1 MTESAWVKVEVKDGV
16 RTIRLDRPEKKNALT
31 ADMYDAI
38 ATGLR
43 GANDDDATRATVLLG
58 VPGAFSAGND
68 IGDFVKMSESGTLG
82 EPIVAFLECLADT
95 AKPLIAG
102 VDGLAIGVGTTLL
115 FHCDYVV
122 ASDRS
127 LFKTPFTDL
136 ALVPEAASTL
146 LAPRVMGHARA
157 FELLCMGEAFDAAAM
172 EKAGVV
178 NKVTSAED
186 LEAIALQVATKIAAK
201 PTGAMKLSRDLMR
214 QSHVAEVKTR
224 IREEADCFAKQLKS
238 SEAMAAFASFLN
250 RK

>member
-1 MTESAWVKVEVKDGV
+1 MTQSAWVKVEVKDGI

-38 ATGLR
+38 AAGLR
-43 GANDDDATRATVLLG
+43 GANEDDATRVTLLLG

-68 IGDFVKMSESGTLG
+68 IADFVTMAESGTLG
-82 EPIVAFLECLADT
+82 EPIVAFLDCLAES

-115 FHCDYVV
+115 LHCDYVV

-146 LAPRVMGHARA
+146 LAPKVMGHARA
-157 FELLCMGEAFDAAAM
+157 FELLCMGEAFNAEGM

-178 NKVTSAED
+178 NKVTSAEA
-186 LEAIALQVATKIAAK
+186 LEETALQAAAKIAAK
-201 PTGAMKLSRDLMR
+201 PVGAMKLSRDLMR
-214 QSHVAEVKTR
+214 QSHVADVKAR
-224 IREEADCFAKQLKS
+224 IREEADCFATQLKS
-238 SEAMAAFASFLN
+238 SEALAAFDAFLN